1 MNQRTKCK
9 SEHIKLLEE
18 NIGVSLHD
26 LGIDNGFLDIPHKK
40 YMQQQQK

>member
-18 NIGVSLHD
+18 KTRISLHD
-26 LGIDNGFLDIPHKK
+26 HGIDNGFLDIPHKK
-40 YMQQQQK
+40 YMQQQ